1 MLLCF
6 YSTGSGLLKTPTLQ
20 QTFGLAVK
28 MPLEALASHI
38 QVQSLNPNI
47 TVDPWHLQDLGWVTS
62 FPFLAQG
69 RGHSGPWTNRG
80 EFILILIHFLSLSLK
95 TENSYSDL
103 IAPNPLM
110 TPLCLEDEGGAYSF
124 LLYFSLLPLRS
135 SGLRPQGILL
145 ILYVMLQYATSLSI
159 WKAHLLL
166 RTQCLFQIALL
177 L

>member
-28 MPLEALASHI
+28 MPLETHPISKCRVWIQTSLLIPDTCKTWVELQVSPFWPKAGVTLAHEQTES
-38 QVQSLNPNI
+38 
-47 TVDPWHLQDLGWVTS
+47 S
-62 FPFLAQG
+62 FSF
-69 RGHSGPWTNRG
+69 S
-80 EFILILIHFLSLSLK
+80 FISSLSLSLK

-103 IAPNPLM
+103 ISPNPLI

-145 ILYVMLQYATSLSI
+145 ILYAMLQYATSLST

-166 RTQCLFQIALL
+166 MTQYLFQIALL